1 VSRRDAGRDR
11 KAPERAGG
19 RRGRALAGDGGLPK
33 YEPNIAL
40 RSIEGHLTRT
50 GTQVMAWYRLAA
62 QAWSFRSDSQR
73 EVLIRQIAAQ
83 LGELQGRWLH
93 LRVTTR
99 PYPVHMWAES
109 FDHNALGR
117 MPDVA
122 GALGWDGFLEG
133 EQRHLMGLSMSDK
146 EVFLGI
152 EVSGRRML
160 DRWVERAAPVLGK
173 VAPAAVRAEVA
184 ALSSEVGHLDS
195 LVAGSGLDAVPA
207 SSDDIAW
214 LMHRSCALGLPAPRT
229 LSVVPGGSHRWETE
243 DLAAFT
249 DGVEMHQEPYAPT
262 VRVVG
267 RLRAQTVSRN
277 VAVLSVGLME
287 GLRIPE
293 VDDPWMQHSDRL
305 PFPVEWSARMYI
317 RRPEDVAGEL
327 QRQMGKVRSQI
338 RHYTHDHDLDPP
350 MSLARQAD
358 RVLEVEDELT
368 SGLTQLNTRLYG
380 WWRIAVSGKDEA
392 EAIGRAQQVLDVYRP
407 KVQVEHPEAQYRYA
421 REFIP
426 GEPLASTA
434 YRRRG
439 SVTWAA
445 SAVPAAT
452 ASVGDRRGI
461 MIGETCTATR
471 RPVAWDPWLAQE
483 VRRASGL
490 TAVVGGLGS
499 GKALAL
505 ETPLPTPTGW
515 TTMGEVAVGDE
526 LLGRD
531 GRPTRVVAATEV
543 MHDRPCYDVIFSDGS
558 VIRADAQHEWLT
570 RTREDWKATD
580 RLSKRLARADRAP
593 ALSGPAPRGTCACGC
608 GTPTAQ
614 TQYARAA
621 LGMSAGEH
629 FRFAHGH
636 HRRGEVCRT
645 PSRVPS
651 VHTTEEIATSLTW
664 GPNGQRNHA
673 VPVAAPFALPEADL
687 LVDPYVLGAWL
698 GDGTSIRAE
707 ITAYDPEIIESI
719 EATGQECRR
728 RLTPNI
734 YGLIGGLQQRLRA
747 LGVLGDKHIP
757 AQYLRASERQRRALL
772 TGLLDT
778 DGYCTPSGTIEF
790 SVTNERLARGARDLA
805 LSLGYQPR
813 LRTKRVTGRH
823 EHTSVAYTV
832 TFTTSDPVFRV
843 ARKLARLNPRP
854 RSTNDYRYIVD
865 VVPVPSVPV
874 RCVQVDND
882 DHLYLAGEACIPTH
896 NSFLTGLIVYKTL
909 RSGSQWTVLDPSG
922 PLAQLTRLP
931 ELAPFARH
939 INLLRADPGILN
951 PYRVVAEPRPD
962 HFADEEDPERAW
974 RRERSLAAATRRRLV
989 LDVLTGL
996 LPYDVSRIPHT
1007 RIVLLRAVREV
1018 GGAPDRHPGQ
1028 VIDVLRRHARD
1039 GEEHAGVVAD
1049 FLEERRELPQAAL
1062 LFPDT
1067 SRHDPWQA
1075 DRDYRLTVLTMQGM
1089 TLPRP
1094 GSPREEWTDSESLAV
1109 ELLNLASWLTQ
1120 RTIYDADR
1128 NLRKGV
1134 ALDET
1139 HFLSQVPT
1147 GKVLID
1153 RLARDSR
1160 KFNVR
1165 ALFASQLAGDLL
1177 RVSGFASLV
1186 NAVFVGRTD
1195 DEEAQAEALRLLK
1208 VPTGVGYEQ
1217 MLGTLSPRPRHD
1229 DRPDDTPRQFIFADG
1244 HGGVEKIRIDL
1255 EAPHLEHVR
1264 EALDTNPDASR
1275 VSVSGVPAAT
1285 APAAVRAPD
1294 EPAPPRPIVF
1304 GRPVGRVV
1312 DLGSDLGDDLPAP
1325 VTAPIEG
1332 DLDGDEDFHDLDDPD
1347 GLLGSGPAVPAGSP
1361 ARPGPRLR
1369 GDEHLDLLGDDD
1381 LGMDLDE
1388 DPVPGGNGNGKH
1400 PAADSDQGRL
1410 PAAGEAVR

>member
-1 VSRRDAGRDR
+1 MPRREKRPAKGRDPRRDPRRNARR
-11 KAPERAGG
+11 EVPAEEPRR
-19 RRGRALAGDGGLPK
+19 RRGRYLAGETNLPK
-33 YEPNIAL
+33 YTPDIAL
-40 RSIEGHLTRT
+40 RSIDGHLTRT

-93 LRVTTR
+93 IRVTTR

-109 FDHNALGR
+109 FDNNALGR
-117 MPDVA
+117 LPDVP

-152 EVSGRRML
+152 EVSGRSML
-160 DRWVERAAPVLGK
+160 DRWVEKAAPVLGK
-173 VAPAAVRAEVA
+173 VAPAAVQAELS
-184 ALSSEVGHLDS
+184 ALSSEVGHLDD

-207 SSDDIAW
+207 TGDDVAW
-214 LMHRSCALGLPAPRT
+214 LMHRSCSLGLPAPRT
-229 LSVVPGGSHRWETE
+229 IAPTNSSRWEAE
-243 DLAAFT
+243 DLATFT
-249 DGVEMHQEPYAPT
+249 DGVDMFQEPYAPT

-267 RLRAQTVSRN
+267 RLRSATVQRN
-277 VAVLSVGLME
+277 VAVLTVGLMDS
-287 GLRIPE
+287 LRIPE

-305 PFPVEWSARMYI
+305 PFPVEWSARVYV
-317 RRPEDVAGEL
+317 RRPEEVTGEL

-380 WWRIAVSGKDEA
+380 WWRVAVSGRDEA
-392 EAIGRAQQVLDVYRP
+392 EAVSRAQQVLEIYRP

-439 SVTWAA
+439 SVMWAA
-445 SAVPAAT
+445 AAVPAAT

-461 MIGETCTATR
+461 MLGETCTATR

-499 GKALAL
+499 GK
-505 ETPLPTPTGW
+505 
-515 TTMGEVAVGDE
+515 
-526 LLGRD
+526 
-531 GRPTRVVAATEV
+531 
-543 MHDRPCYDVIFSDGS
+543 
-558 VIRADAQHEWLT
+558 
-570 RTREDWKATD
+570 
-580 RLSKRLARADRAP
+580 
-593 ALSGPAPRGTCACGC
+593 
-608 GTPTAQ
+608 
-614 TQYARAA
+614 
-621 LGMSAGEH
+621 
-629 FRFAHGH
+629 
-636 HRRGEVCRT
+636 
-645 PSRVPS
+645 
-651 VHTTEEIATSLTW
+651 
-664 GPNGQRNHA
+664 
-673 VPVAAPFALPEADL
+673 
-687 LVDPYVLGAWL
+687 
-698 GDGTSIRAE
+698 
-707 ITAYDPEIIESI
+707 
-719 EATGQECRR
+719 
-728 RLTPNI
+728 
-734 YGLIGGLQQRLRA
+734 
-747 LGVLGDKHIP
+747 
-757 AQYLRASERQRRALL
+757 
-772 TGLLDT
+772 
-778 DGYCTPSGTIEF
+778 
-790 SVTNERLARGARDLA
+790 
-805 LSLGYQPR
+805 
-813 LRTKRVTGRH
+813 
-823 EHTSVAYTV
+823 
-832 TFTTSDPVFRV
+832 
-843 ARKLARLNPRP
+843 
-854 RSTNDYRYIVD
+854 
-865 VVPVPSVPV
+865 
-874 RCVQVDND
+874 
-882 DHLYLAGEACIPTH
+882 
-896 NSFLTGLIVYKTL
+896 SFLTGLIVYKTL
-909 RSGSQWTVLDPSG
+909 RAGARWTVLDPSG
-922 PLAQLTRLP
+922 PLADLTRLP
-931 ELAPFARH
+931 ELAPFSRH
-939 INLLRADPGILN
+939 INLLRAEPGILN
-951 PYRVVAEPRPD
+951 PYRVVAEPRAD
-962 HFADEEDPERAW
+962 HFADEDEPDRAW

-996 LPYDVSRIPHT
+996 LPFDVARMPHT

-1028 VIDVLRRHARD
+1028 VIDTLRRHARD

-1067 SRHDPWQA
+1067 SRDDPWQA

-1094 GSPREEWTDSESLAV
+1094 GSPREEWTDAESLAV

-1195 DEEAQAEALRLLK
+1195 DEQAQSEALRLLR

-1229 DRPDDTPRQFIFADG
+1229 DRPDDTPRQFVFADG

-1275 VSVSGVPAAT
+1275 IAVSGIPGAA
-1285 APAAVRAPD
+1285 ALRAPD
-1294 EPAPPRPIVF
+1294 EPAPLGAVADQRTEAARRAVRARNGAGYVAPLPA
-1304 GRPVGRVV
+1304 V
-1312 DLGSDLGDDLPAP
+1312 DAELLDDEDLDLFDDLDDLP
-1325 VTAPIEG
+1325 VEG
-1332 DLDGDEDFHDLDDPD
+1332 
-1347 GLLGSGPAVPAGSP
+1347 GPSA
-1361 ARPGPRLR
+1361 
-1369 GDEHLDLLGDDD
+1369 
-1381 LGMDLDE
+1381 
-1388 DPVPGGNGNGKH
+1388 GNGNGNGNGSAGAR
-1400 PAADSDQGRL
+1400 PPGADRVPRG
-1410 PAAGEAVR
+1410 AVR

>member
-1 VSRRDAGRDR
+1 MARRKRADDARDR
-11 KAPERAGG
+11 DSRATSSPKR
-19 RRGRALAGDGGLPK
+19 RRGRSLAGELKSDGFTPD
-33 YEPNIAL
+33 IAL
-40 RSIEGHLTRT
+40 RSIDGHLTRT

-62 QAWSFRSDSQR
+62 QAWSFRSDVQR
-73 EVLIRQIAAQ
+73 EILIRQIAAQ

-152 EVSGRRML
+152 EVSGRGML
-160 DRWVERAAPVLGK
+160 DRWADIAAPVLDRFL
-173 VAPAAVRAEVA
+173 PAAARAELA
-184 ALSSEVGHLDS
+184 ALESEVNHLDV
-195 LVAGSGLDAVPA
+195 LVSGAGLDAVPA
-207 SSDDIAW
+207 TAEDIAW
-214 LMHRSCALGLPAPRT
+214 LMHRSVALGLPAPRT
-229 LSVVPGGSHRWETE
+229 LAAVPEGTGRWETE

-249 DGVEMHQEPYAPT
+249 DGVSILQEPYAPT
-262 VRVVG
+262 VQVIG
-267 RLRAQTVSRN
+267 RLRSQTVQRN
-277 VAVLSVGLME
+277 VAVLSLGLME

-317 RRPEDVAGEL
+317 RRPEDVTGEL

-338 RHYTHDHDLDPP
+338 RHYTHDHDLEPP

-358 RVLEVEDELT
+358 RVLEVEDEVT

-380 WWRIAVSGKDEA
+380 WWRVAVAGRDEA
-392 EAIGRAQQVLDVYRP
+392 EAVQRAQQVLEIYRP
-407 KVQVEHPEAQYRYA
+407 KVQIEHPEAQYRYA
-421 REFIP
+421 REFVP

-445 SAVPAAT
+445 AAVPAAT

-490 TAVVGGLGS
+490 TAIVGGLGS
-499 GKALAL
+499 GK
-505 ETPLPTPTGW
+505 
-515 TTMGEVAVGDE
+515 
-526 LLGRD
+526 
-531 GRPTRVVAATEV
+531 
-543 MHDRPCYDVIFSDGS
+543 
-558 VIRADAQHEWLT
+558 
-570 RTREDWKATD
+570 
-580 RLSKRLARADRAP
+580 
-593 ALSGPAPRGTCACGC
+593 
-608 GTPTAQ
+608 
-614 TQYARAA
+614 
-621 LGMSAGEH
+621 
-629 FRFAHGH
+629 
-636 HRRGEVCRT
+636 
-645 PSRVPS
+645 
-651 VHTTEEIATSLTW
+651 
-664 GPNGQRNHA
+664 
-673 VPVAAPFALPEADL
+673 
-687 LVDPYVLGAWL
+687 
-698 GDGTSIRAE
+698 
-707 ITAYDPEIIESI
+707 
-719 EATGQECRR
+719 
-728 RLTPNI
+728 
-734 YGLIGGLQQRLRA
+734 
-747 LGVLGDKHIP
+747 
-757 AQYLRASERQRRALL
+757 
-772 TGLLDT
+772 
-778 DGYCTPSGTIEF
+778 
-790 SVTNERLARGARDLA
+790 
-805 LSLGYQPR
+805 
-813 LRTKRVTGRH
+813 
-823 EHTSVAYTV
+823 
-832 TFTTSDPVFRV
+832 
-843 ARKLARLNPRP
+843 
-854 RSTNDYRYIVD
+854 
-865 VVPVPSVPV
+865 
-874 RCVQVDND
+874 
-882 DHLYLAGEACIPTH
+882 
-896 NSFLTGLIVYKTL
+896 SFLTGLVVYKTL
-909 RSGSQWTVLDPSG
+909 RAGARWTVLDPSG
-922 PLAQLTRLP
+922 PLAELTRLP
-931 ELAPFARH
+931 ELAPFSRH

-951 PYRVVAEPRPD
+951 PYRVVAEPRFE
-962 HFADEEDPERAW
+962 HFADDEDPERAW
-974 RRERSLAAATRRRLV
+974 RREKSLAAATRRRLV

-996 LPYDVSRIPHT
+996 LPFDVARMPHT

-1018 GGAPDRHPGQ
+1018 GGAPDRHPGL
-1028 VIDVLRRHARD
+1028 VIDALRRHARE
-1039 GEEHAGVVAD
+1039 GEDHAGVVAD

-1067 SRHDPWQA
+1067 SREDPWAVDQ
-1075 DRDYRLTVLTMQGM
+1075 DFRLTVLTMQGM

-1128 NLRKGV
+1128 NMRKGV

-1195 DEEAQAEALRLLK
+1195 DEEAQTDALRLLR
-1208 VPTGVGYEQ
+1208 VPTGVGYEE

-1229 DRPDDTPRQFIFADG
+1229 DRPDDTPRQFVFADG

-1275 VSVSGVPAAT
+1275 IAVSG
-1285 APAAVRAPD
+1285 APVEVRPLEVRAPD
-1294 EPAPPRPIVF
+1294 EPADRRPPQRLPP
-1304 GRPVGRVV
+1304 GR
-1312 DLGSDLGDDLPAP
+1312 L
-1325 VTAPIEG
+1325 
-1332 DLDGDEDFHDLDDPD
+1332 DLDGDDIDPEELGALRNGQRVVLGPVGTDDVVTERGMIVSEDTDLLADEDLDLLDDLDLDDGYVPEEPVH
-1347 GLLGSGPAVPAGSP
+1347 GGGSGVGASREAG
-1361 ARPGPRLR
+1361 R
-1369 GDEHLDLLGDDD
+1369 
-1381 LGMDLDE
+1381 
-1388 DPVPGGNGNGKH
+1388 
-1400 PAADSDQGRL
+1400 
-1410 PAAGEAVR
+1410 

>member
-1 VSRRDAGRDR
+1 MARRDPGRAARKDSARKEKAQRSRRVVAREAAAAKEPKR
-11 KAPERAGG
+11 
-19 RRGRALAGDGGLPK
+19 RRGRYLAGEENLPK
-33 YEPNIAL
+33 YTPDIAL
-40 RSIEGHLTRT
+40 RSIDGHLTRT

-93 LRVTTR
+93 VRVTTR

-109 FDHNALGR
+109 FDNNALGR
-117 MPDVA
+117 LPDVP

-152 EVSGRRML
+152 EVSGRSML
-160 DRWVERAAPVLGK
+160 DRWVEKAAPVLGR
-173 VAPAAVRAEVA
+173 VAPAAVRAELS
-184 ALSSEVGHLDS
+184 ALASEVGHLDE

-207 SSDDIAW
+207 SADDVAW

-229 LSVVPGGSHRWETE
+229 LAAATASRWDTE

-249 DGVEMHQEPYAPT
+249 DGVDMHQEPYAST
-262 VRVVG
+262 VNVVG
-267 RLRAQTVSRN
+267 RLRSATVQRN
-277 VAVLSVGLME
+277 VAVLTVGLMD

-305 PFPVEWSARMYI
+305 PFPVEWSARIYV
-317 RRPEDVAGEL
+317 RRPEEVTGEL

-380 WWRIAVSGKDEA
+380 WWRIAVSGKDEP
-392 EAIGRAQQVLDVYRP
+392 EAVSRAQQVLEIYRP
-407 KVQVEHPEAQYRYA
+407 KVQIEHPEAQYRYA

-439 SVTWAA
+439 SVMWAA
-445 SAVPAAT
+445 AGVPAAT

-461 MIGETCTATR
+461 MLGETCTATR

-499 GKALAL
+499 GK
-505 ETPLPTPTGW
+505 
-515 TTMGEVAVGDE
+515 
-526 LLGRD
+526 
-531 GRPTRVVAATEV
+531 
-543 MHDRPCYDVIFSDGS
+543 
-558 VIRADAQHEWLT
+558 
-570 RTREDWKATD
+570 
-580 RLSKRLARADRAP
+580 
-593 ALSGPAPRGTCACGC
+593 
-608 GTPTAQ
+608 
-614 TQYARAA
+614 
-621 LGMSAGEH
+621 
-629 FRFAHGH
+629 
-636 HRRGEVCRT
+636 
-645 PSRVPS
+645 
-651 VHTTEEIATSLTW
+651 
-664 GPNGQRNHA
+664 
-673 VPVAAPFALPEADL
+673 
-687 LVDPYVLGAWL
+687 
-698 GDGTSIRAE
+698 
-707 ITAYDPEIIESI
+707 
-719 EATGQECRR
+719 
-728 RLTPNI
+728 
-734 YGLIGGLQQRLRA
+734 
-747 LGVLGDKHIP
+747 
-757 AQYLRASERQRRALL
+757 
-772 TGLLDT
+772 
-778 DGYCTPSGTIEF
+778 
-790 SVTNERLARGARDLA
+790 
-805 LSLGYQPR
+805 
-813 LRTKRVTGRH
+813 
-823 EHTSVAYTV
+823 
-832 TFTTSDPVFRV
+832 
-843 ARKLARLNPRP
+843 
-854 RSTNDYRYIVD
+854 
-865 VVPVPSVPV
+865 
-874 RCVQVDND
+874 
-882 DHLYLAGEACIPTH
+882 
-896 NSFLTGLIVYKTL
+896 SFLTGLIVYKTL
-909 RSGSQWTVLDPSG
+909 RAGARWTVLDPSG
-922 PLAQLTRLP
+922 PLAELTRLP
-931 ELAPFARH
+931 ELAPFSRH

-951 PYRVVAEPRPD
+951 PYRVVAEPRLD
-962 HFADEEDPERAW
+962 HFADEDEPERAW

-996 LPYDVSRIPHT
+996 LPYDVARLPHT

-1018 GGAPDRHPGQ
+1018 GGAPDRHPGL
-1028 VIDVLRRHARD
+1028 VIDTLRRHARD
-1039 GEEHAGVVAD
+1039 GEDHAGVVAD

-1067 SRHDPWQA
+1067 TRHDPWHA

-1094 GSPREEWTDSESLAV
+1094 GSPREEWTDAESLAV

-1120 RTIYDADR
+1120 RTIYDANR

-1195 DEEAQAEALRLLK
+1195 DEEAQSEALRLLR
-1208 VPTGVGYEQ
+1208 VPTGVGYEE

-1229 DRPDDTPRQFIFADG
+1229 DRPDDTPRQFVFADG

-1255 EAPHLEHVR
+1255 EAPHLDHVR

-1275 VSVSGVPAAT
+1275 VAVRGIPGGGPAA
-1285 APAAVRAPD
+1285 ALRAPD
-1294 EPAPPRPIVF
+1294 EPEPPR
-1304 GRPVGRVV
+1304 RPDPDRRAVPAANGATS
-1312 DLGSDLGDDLPAP
+1312 GYAAGALPAGDG
-1325 VTAPIEG
+1325 TELLDDEDLDLFD
-1332 DLDGDEDFHDLDDPD
+1332 DLDGAHGLDGAHDVDGTYESGDAGTNGARPD
-1347 GLLGSGPAVPAGSP
+1347 G
-1361 ARPGPRLR
+1361 RR
-1369 GDEHLDLLGDDD
+1369 
-1381 LGMDLDE
+1381 
-1388 DPVPGGNGNGKH
+1388 VPGG
-1400 PAADSDQGRL
+1400 
-1410 PAAGEAVR
+1410 AVR

>member
-1 VSRRDAGRDR
+1 MPRREKRPAKGRDARR
-11 KAPERAGG
+11 NARREMPAEEPRR
-19 RRGRALAGDGGLPK
+19 RRGRYLAGETNLPK
-33 YEPNIAL
+33 YTPDIAL
-40 RSIEGHLTRT
+40 RSIDGHLTRT

-62 QAWSFRSDSQR
+62 QAWSFRSDAQR

-93 LRVTTR
+93 IRVTTR

-109 FDHNALGR
+109 FDNNALGR
-117 MPDVA
+117 LPDVP

-152 EVSGRRML
+152 EVSGRSML
-160 DRWVERAAPVLGK
+160 DRWVEKAAPVLGK
-173 VAPAAVRAEVA
+173 VAPAAVQAELA
-184 ALSSEVGHLDS
+184 ALASEVGHLDE

-207 SSDDIAW
+207 TGDDVAW
-214 LMHRSCALGLPAPRT
+214 LMHRSCSLGLPAPRT
-229 LSVVPGGSHRWETE
+229 IVPTNSSRWEAE

-249 DGVEMHQEPYAPT
+249 DGVDMFQEPYAPT

-267 RLRAQTVSRN
+267 RLRSATVQRN
-277 VAVLSVGLME
+277 VAVLTVGLMDS
-287 GLRIPE
+287 LRIPE

-305 PFPVEWSARMYI
+305 PFPVEWSARVYV
-317 RRPEDVAGEL
+317 RRPEEITGEL

-368 SGLTQLNTRLYG
+368 TGLTQLNTRLYG
-380 WWRIAVSGKDEA
+380 WWRVAVAGRDEA
-392 EAIGRAQQVLDVYRP
+392 EAVSRAQQVLEIYRP

-439 SVTWAA
+439 SVLWAA
-445 SAVPAAT
+445 AAVPAAT

-461 MIGETCTATR
+461 MLGETCTATR

-499 GKALAL
+499 GK
-505 ETPLPTPTGW
+505 
-515 TTMGEVAVGDE
+515 
-526 LLGRD
+526 
-531 GRPTRVVAATEV
+531 
-543 MHDRPCYDVIFSDGS
+543 
-558 VIRADAQHEWLT
+558 
-570 RTREDWKATD
+570 
-580 RLSKRLARADRAP
+580 
-593 ALSGPAPRGTCACGC
+593 
-608 GTPTAQ
+608 
-614 TQYARAA
+614 
-621 LGMSAGEH
+621 
-629 FRFAHGH
+629 
-636 HRRGEVCRT
+636 
-645 PSRVPS
+645 
-651 VHTTEEIATSLTW
+651 
-664 GPNGQRNHA
+664 
-673 VPVAAPFALPEADL
+673 
-687 LVDPYVLGAWL
+687 
-698 GDGTSIRAE
+698 
-707 ITAYDPEIIESI
+707 
-719 EATGQECRR
+719 
-728 RLTPNI
+728 
-734 YGLIGGLQQRLRA
+734 
-747 LGVLGDKHIP
+747 
-757 AQYLRASERQRRALL
+757 
-772 TGLLDT
+772 
-778 DGYCTPSGTIEF
+778 
-790 SVTNERLARGARDLA
+790 
-805 LSLGYQPR
+805 
-813 LRTKRVTGRH
+813 
-823 EHTSVAYTV
+823 
-832 TFTTSDPVFRV
+832 
-843 ARKLARLNPRP
+843 
-854 RSTNDYRYIVD
+854 
-865 VVPVPSVPV
+865 
-874 RCVQVDND
+874 
-882 DHLYLAGEACIPTH
+882 
-896 NSFLTGLIVYKTL
+896 SFLTGLVVYKTL
-909 RSGSQWTVLDPSG
+909 RAGARWTVLDPSG
-922 PLAQLTRLP
+922 PLADLTRLP

-939 INLLRADPGILN
+939 INLLRAEPGILN
-951 PYRVVAEPRPD
+951 PYRVVAEPRAD
-962 HFADEEDPERAW
+962 HFADEDEPDRAW

-996 LPYDVSRIPHT
+996 LPFDVARMPHT

-1028 VIDVLRRHARD
+1028 VIDTLRRHARD

-1067 SRHDPWQA
+1067 SRDDPWQA

-1094 GSPREEWTDSESLAV
+1094 GSPREEWTDGEALAV

-1195 DEEAQAEALRLLK
+1195 DEQAQSEALRLLR

-1229 DRPDDTPRQFIFADG
+1229 DRPDDTPRQFVFADG

-1264 EALDTNPDASR
+1264 EVLDTNPDASR
-1275 VSVSGVPAAT
+1275 VAVGGIPGG
-1285 APAAVRAPD
+1285 APLRAPD
-1294 EPAPPRPIVF
+1294 EPAPLGAVADERTEAARRAVRARTGAGYVAPLPA
-1304 GRPVGRVV
+1304 V
-1312 DLGSDLGDDLPAP
+1312 DAELLDDEDLDLFDDLDDLPVEAGP
-1325 VTAPIEG
+1325 A
-1332 DLDGDEDFHDLDDPD
+1332 DGD
-1347 GLLGSGPAVPAGSP
+1347 S
-1361 ARPGPRLR
+1361 
-1369 GDEHLDLLGDDD
+1369 
-1381 LGMDLDE
+1381 
-1388 DPVPGGNGNGKH
+1388 NGNG
-1400 PAADSDQGRL
+1400 S
-1410 PAAGEAVR
+1410 AGARPPGGDRVPRGAVR

>member
-1 VSRRDAGRDR
+1 MARRDPGRAARKDSARKEKAQRSRRVVAREAAAAKEPKR
-11 KAPERAGG
+11 
-19 RRGRALAGDGGLPK
+19 RRGRYLAGEENLPK
-33 YEPNIAL
+33 YTPDIAL
-40 RSIEGHLTRT
+40 RSIDGHLTRT

-93 LRVTTR
+93 VRVTTR

-109 FDHNALGR
+109 FDNNALGR
-117 MPDVA
+117 LPDVP

-152 EVSGRRML
+152 EVSGRSML
-160 DRWVERAAPVLGK
+160 DRWVEKAAPVLGK
-173 VAPAAVRAEVA
+173 VAPAAVRAELS
-184 ALSSEVGHLDS
+184 ALASEVAHLDE

-207 SSDDIAW
+207 TGDDVAW
-214 LMHRSCALGLPAPRT
+214 LMHRSCSLGLPAPRT
-229 LSVVPGGSHRWETE
+229 IAATNGSRWETE

-249 DGVEMHQEPYAPT
+249 DGVDMFQEPYAPT

-267 RLRAQTVSRN
+267 RLRSSTVQRN
-277 VAVLSVGLME
+277 VAVLTVGLMD

-305 PFPVEWSARMYI
+305 PFPVEWSARVYV
-317 RRPEDVAGEL
+317 RRPEEVTGEL

-380 WWRIAVSGKDEA
+380 WWRIAVSGRDEA
-392 EAIGRAQQVLDVYRP
+392 EAVSRAQQVLEIYRP
-407 KVQVEHPEAQYRYA
+407 KVQIEHPEAQYRYA

-439 SVTWAA
+439 SVMWAA
-445 SAVPAAT
+445 AAVPAAT

-461 MIGETCTATR
+461 MLGETCTATR

-483 VRRASGL
+483 IRRASGL

-499 GKALAL
+499 GK
-505 ETPLPTPTGW
+505 
-515 TTMGEVAVGDE
+515 
-526 LLGRD
+526 
-531 GRPTRVVAATEV
+531 
-543 MHDRPCYDVIFSDGS
+543 
-558 VIRADAQHEWLT
+558 
-570 RTREDWKATD
+570 
-580 RLSKRLARADRAP
+580 
-593 ALSGPAPRGTCACGC
+593 
-608 GTPTAQ
+608 
-614 TQYARAA
+614 
-621 LGMSAGEH
+621 
-629 FRFAHGH
+629 
-636 HRRGEVCRT
+636 
-645 PSRVPS
+645 
-651 VHTTEEIATSLTW
+651 
-664 GPNGQRNHA
+664 
-673 VPVAAPFALPEADL
+673 
-687 LVDPYVLGAWL
+687 
-698 GDGTSIRAE
+698 
-707 ITAYDPEIIESI
+707 
-719 EATGQECRR
+719 
-728 RLTPNI
+728 
-734 YGLIGGLQQRLRA
+734 
-747 LGVLGDKHIP
+747 
-757 AQYLRASERQRRALL
+757 
-772 TGLLDT
+772 
-778 DGYCTPSGTIEF
+778 
-790 SVTNERLARGARDLA
+790 
-805 LSLGYQPR
+805 
-813 LRTKRVTGRH
+813 
-823 EHTSVAYTV
+823 
-832 TFTTSDPVFRV
+832 
-843 ARKLARLNPRP
+843 
-854 RSTNDYRYIVD
+854 
-865 VVPVPSVPV
+865 
-874 RCVQVDND
+874 
-882 DHLYLAGEACIPTH
+882 
-896 NSFLTGLIVYKTL
+896 SFLTGLIVYKTL
-909 RSGSQWTVLDPSG
+909 RAGARWTVLDPSG
-922 PLAQLTRLP
+922 PLADLTRLP
-931 ELAPFARH
+931 ELAPFSRH
-939 INLLRADPGILN
+939 INLLRAEPGILN
-951 PYRVVAEPRPD
+951 PYRVVAEPRAE
-962 HFADEEDPERAW
+962 HFADEDEPERAW

-996 LPYDVSRIPHT
+996 LPYDVARLPHT

-1018 GGAPDRHPGQ
+1018 GGAADRHPGQ
-1028 VIDVLRRHARD
+1028 VIDTLRRHARD

-1067 SRHDPWQA
+1067 SRHDPWEA
-1075 DRDYRLTVLTMQGM
+1075 DREYRLTVLTMQGM

-1094 GSPREEWTDSESLAV
+1094 GSPREEWTDGESLAV

-1195 DEEAQAEALRLLK
+1195 DEEAQSEALRLLR
-1208 VPTGVGYEQ
+1208 VPTGVGYEE

-1229 DRPDDTPRQFIFADG
+1229 DRPDDTPRQFVFADG

-1255 EAPHLEHVR
+1255 EAPHLDHVR

-1275 VSVSGVPAAT
+1275 VAVRGIPGGGPAA
-1285 APAAVRAPD
+1285 ALRAPD
-1294 EPAPPRPIVF
+1294 EPEPPR
-1304 GRPVGRVV
+1304 RPDPDRRAVPAANGATS
-1312 DLGSDLGDDLPAP
+1312 GYAAGALPAGDG
-1325 VTAPIEG
+1325 TELLDDEDLDLFD
-1332 DLDGDEDFHDLDDPD
+1332 DLDGAHGLDGAHDVDGTYESGDAGTNGARPD
-1347 GLLGSGPAVPAGSP
+1347 G
-1361 ARPGPRLR
+1361 RR
-1369 GDEHLDLLGDDD
+1369 
-1381 LGMDLDE
+1381 
-1388 DPVPGGNGNGKH
+1388 VPGG
-1400 PAADSDQGRL
+1400 
-1410 PAAGEAVR
+1410 AVR

>member
-1 VSRRDAGRDR
+1 MPRRDRVRDEERDAGRR
-11 KAPERAGG
+11 GG
-19 RRGRALAGDGGLPK
+19 ATRRGGSEPAAAKEPRRRRGRYLAGEDGLPT
-33 YEPNIAL
+33 YSPNIAL
-40 RSIEGHLTRT
+40 RSIDGHLTRT

-93 LRVTTR
+93 VRVTTR

-109 FDHNALGR
+109 FDNNALGR
-117 MPDVA
+117 LPDVP
-122 GALGWDGFLEG
+122 GALAWDGFLEG

-152 EVSGRRML
+152 EVSGRSML
-160 DRWVERAAPVLGK
+160 DRWVEKAAPVLGK
-173 VAPAAVRAEVA
+173 VAPAAVRAELAAVA
-184 ALSSEVGHLDS
+184 SEVGHLDD

-207 SSDDIAW
+207 TADDIAW

-229 LSVVPGGSHRWETE
+229 LAAAGVNRWETE

-249 DGVEMHQEPYAPT
+249 DGVDVHQEPYAPT
-262 VRVVG
+262 VTVVG
-267 RLRAQTVSRN
+267 RLRSATVQRN
-277 VAVLSVGLME
+277 VAVLTVGLMDSM
-287 GLRIPE
+287 RIPE

-305 PFPVEWSARMYI
+305 PFPVEWSARIYV
-317 RRPEDVAGEL
+317 RRPEDVTGEL

-392 EAIGRAQQVLDVYRP
+392 EAVSRAQQVLEVYRP
-407 KVQVEHPEAQYRYA
+407 KVQIEHPEAQYRYA

-439 SVTWAA
+439 SVMWAA
-445 SAVPAAT
+445 AAVPAAT

-461 MIGETCTATR
+461 MLGETCTATR

-505 ETPLPTPTGW
+505 DTPLPTPTGW
-515 TTMGEVAVGDE
+515 TTMGEVEVGDE

-531 GRPTRVVAATEV
+531 GRPTRIVAATEV
-543 MHDRPCYDVIFSDGS
+543 MVGRPCYDVVFSDGT
-558 VIRADAQHEWLT
+558 VIRADARHEWLT
-570 RTREDWKATD
+570 RTRDDWKATD
-580 RLSKRLARADRAP
+580 RLARRLARAEAEPPVP
-593 ALSGPAPRGTCACGC
+593 AGVASGACACGC
-608 GTPTAQ
+608 GTPT
-614 TQYARAA
+614 TRTTYARRAA
-621 LGMSAGEH
+621 GLQAGDH
-629 FRFAHGH
+629 FRYARGH
-636 HRRGEVCRT
+636 HRRGQVCHL
-645 PSRVPS
+645 PSRVPT
-651 VHTTEEIATSLTW
+651 VHTTEEIARSLTC

-673 VPVAAPFALPEADL
+673 VPVARAFELPEADL
-687 LVDPYVLGAWL
+687 PVDPYVLGAWL

-707 ITAYDPEIIESI
+707 IVAYDPEVIAEI
-719 EATGQECRR
+719 EATGQECRPHR
-728 RLTPNI
+728 AAHHFGMP
-734 YGLIGGLQQRLRA
+734 GGLQVRLREI
-747 LGVLGDKHIP
+747 GVLGEKHIP
-757 AQYLRASERQRRALL
+757 GSYLRASEAQRRALL
-772 TGLLDT
+772 AGLLDT
-778 DGYCTPSGTIEF
+778 DGYCTRSGSVEF
-790 SVTNERLARGARDLA
+790 GVTNERLARDVRELVV
-805 LSLGYQPR
+805 SLGHHAR
-813 LRTKRVTGRH
+813 LRTKAVKGRH
-823 EHTSVAYTV
+823 PHSSTAFTVA
-832 TFTTSDPVFRV
+832 FTPAEPVFRLP
-843 ARKLARLNPRP
+843 RKLARQRP
-854 RSTNDYRYIVD
+854 EVRTTNGYRYIVD

-882 DHLYLAGEACIPTH
+882 DHLYLAGETCVPTH
-896 NSFLTGLIVYKTL
+896 NSFLTGLVVYKSLRAGARWTL
-909 RSGSQWTVLDPSG
+909 LDPSG
-922 PLAQLTRLP
+922 PLAELTRLP
-931 ELAPFARH
+931 ELAPFSRH
-939 INLLRADPGILN
+939 INLLRAEPGILN
-951 PYRVVAEPRPD
+951 PYRVVAEPRLE
-962 HFADEEDPERAW
+962 HFVDEDEPERAW

-996 LPYDVSRIPHT
+996 LPYDVARLPHT

-1018 GGAPDRHPGQ
+1018 GGAADRHPGQ
-1028 VIDVLRRHARD
+1028 VIDTLRRHARD
-1039 GEEHAGVVAD
+1039 GEDHAGVVAD
-1049 FLEERRELPQAAL
+1049 FLDERRELPQAAL

-1067 SRHDPWQA
+1067 SRDDPWHA
-1075 DRDYRLTVLTMQGM
+1075 DREYRLTVLTMQGM

-1094 GSPREEWTDSESLAV
+1094 GSPREEWTDGESLAV

-1120 RTIYDADR
+1120 RTIYDANR

-1195 DEEAQAEALRLLK
+1195 DEEAQSEALRLLR

-1229 DRPDDTPRQFIFADG
+1229 DRPDDTPRQFVFADG

-1264 EALDTNPDASR
+1264 EALDTNPDANR
-1275 VSVSGVPAAT
+1275 VAVRGIPGGGPAA
-1285 APAAVRAPD
+1285 ALRAPD
-1294 EPAPPRPIVF
+1294 EPEPPRRADPARAAVR
-1304 GRPVGRVV
+1304 GRDGVAGEPA
-1312 DLGSDLGDDLPAP
+1312 LPA
-1325 VTAPIEG
+1325 AEAAELFDDE
-1332 DLDGDEDFHDLDDPD
+1332 DLDLFE
-1347 GLLGSGPAVPAGSP
+1347 
-1361 ARPGPRLR
+1361 
-1369 GDEHLDLLGDDD
+1369 
-1381 LGMDLDE
+1381 DLDE
-1388 DPVPGGNGNGKH
+1388 PAGGAGDGRVAASGHVGANGSTRVVTGPGGDRVPGG
-1400 PAADSDQGRL
+1400 AAR
-1410 PAAGEAVR
+1410 

>member
-1 VSRRDAGRDR
+1 VSRGDAGRDR
-11 KAPERAGG
+11 RPKERAPRK
-19 RRGRALAGDGGLPK
+19 RRGRALAGDGGLPT

-99 PYPVHMWAES
+99 PYPVHLWAES

-152 EVSGRRML
+152 EVSGRSTL

-173 VAPAAVRAEVA
+173 VAPAAVRAEIA
-184 ALSSEVGHLDS
+184 ALSSEVAHLDA
-195 LVAGSGLDAVPA
+195 LVAGTGLDAVPA

-229 LSVVPGGSHRWETE
+229 LNVVPGGSHRWETE

-267 RLRAQTVSRN
+267 RLRAQTVSRT
-277 VAVLSVGLME
+277 VAVLSLGLME
-287 GLRIPE
+287 ELRIPE

-305 PFPVEWSARMYI
+305 PFPVEWSARIYV
-317 RRPEDVAGEL
+317 RKPEEVAGEL

-380 WWRIAVSGKDEA
+380 WWRVAVSGKDEA
-392 EAIGRAQQVLDVYRP
+392 EAISRAQQVLDVYRP

-445 SAVPAAT
+445 AAGT

-499 GKALAL
+499 GK
-505 ETPLPTPTGW
+505 
-515 TTMGEVAVGDE
+515 
-526 LLGRD
+526 
-531 GRPTRVVAATEV
+531 
-543 MHDRPCYDVIFSDGS
+543 
-558 VIRADAQHEWLT
+558 
-570 RTREDWKATD
+570 
-580 RLSKRLARADRAP
+580 
-593 ALSGPAPRGTCACGC
+593 
-608 GTPTAQ
+608 
-614 TQYARAA
+614 
-621 LGMSAGEH
+621 
-629 FRFAHGH
+629 
-636 HRRGEVCRT
+636 
-645 PSRVPS
+645 
-651 VHTTEEIATSLTW
+651 
-664 GPNGQRNHA
+664 
-673 VPVAAPFALPEADL
+673 
-687 LVDPYVLGAWL
+687 
-698 GDGTSIRAE
+698 
-707 ITAYDPEIIESI
+707 
-719 EATGQECRR
+719 
-728 RLTPNI
+728 
-734 YGLIGGLQQRLRA
+734 
-747 LGVLGDKHIP
+747 
-757 AQYLRASERQRRALL
+757 
-772 TGLLDT
+772 
-778 DGYCTPSGTIEF
+778 
-790 SVTNERLARGARDLA
+790 
-805 LSLGYQPR
+805 
-813 LRTKRVTGRH
+813 
-823 EHTSVAYTV
+823 
-832 TFTTSDPVFRV
+832 
-843 ARKLARLNPRP
+843 
-854 RSTNDYRYIVD
+854 
-865 VVPVPSVPV
+865 
-874 RCVQVDND
+874 
-882 DHLYLAGEACIPTH
+882 
-896 NSFLTGLIVYKTL
+896 SFLTGLITYKTL
-909 RSGSQWTVLDPSG
+909 RAGARWTLLDPSG
-922 PLAQLTRLP
+922 PLAELTRLP
-931 ELAPFARH
+931 ELAPFSRH

-951 PYRVVAEPRPD
+951 PYRVVAEPRPE
-962 HFADEEDPERAW
+962 HYADEDDPERAW

-996 LPYDVSRIPHT
+996 LPFDVARIPHT

-1018 GGAPDRHPGQ
+1018 GGSPDRHPGQ

-1039 GEEHAGVVAD
+1039 GEDHAGVVAD
-1049 FLEERRELPQAAL
+1049 FLAERRELPQAAL

-1067 SRHDPWQA
+1067 SRDDPWQA

-1094 GSPREEWTDSESLAV
+1094 GSPREEWTDAEALAV

-1195 DEEAQAEALRLLK
+1195 DEEAQREALRLLK

-1217 MLGTLSPRPRHD
+1217 MLGTLSPRPRQD

-1255 EAPHLEHVR
+1255 EAPHLDHVR

-1275 VSVSGVPAAT
+1275 VSVRGVPGAT
-1285 APAAVRAPD
+1285 PPAVRAAD
-1294 EPAPPRPIVF
+1294 EPAPR
-1304 GRPVGRVV
+1304 RPVVLGRLVTPVV
-1312 DLGSDLGDDLPAP
+1312 DVGGDLGDELAPLPA
-1325 VTAPIEG
+1325 E
-1332 DLDGDEDFHDLDDPD
+1332 LDGDDDFHVLDDPD
-1347 GLLGSGPAVPAGSP
+1347 GLLAGGQGDGSVRTVAGNGTP
-1361 ARPGPRLR
+1361 HLR
-1369 GDEHLDLLGDDD
+1369 HDEDLDLLGDVDS
-1381 LGMDLDE
+1381 GMDLDDE
-1388 DPVPGGNGNGKH
+1388 
-1400 PAADSDQGRL
+1400 PARSGESTAEGRV
-1410 PAAGEAVR
+1410 PAAGEARR

>member
-1 VSRRDAGRDR
+1 MARRDARRDSS
-11 KAPERAGG
+11 PLERQRGG
-19 RRGRALAGDGGLPK
+19 RRGRALAGEAGLPK
-33 YEPNIAL
+33 YVPQIAL

-152 EVSGRRML
+152 EVSGRSVL
-160 DRWVERAAPVLGK
+160 DRWVERAAPVLGR
-173 VAPAAVRAEVA
+173 VAPAAVRAEIA
-184 ALSSEVGHLDS
+184 ALSTEVGHLDS

-207 SSDDIAW
+207 SADDISW

-229 LSVVPGGSHRWETE
+229 LSMVPGGVSRWETE

-249 DGVEMHQEPYAPT
+249 DGIDMHQEPYAPT

-267 RLRAQTVSRN
+267 RLRTQTVSRN
-277 VAVLSVGLME
+277 VAVLSVGLMD

-305 PFPVEWSARMYI
+305 PFPVEWSARIYV
-317 RRPEDVAGEL
+317 RRPEEVAGEL

-368 SGLTQLNTRLYG
+368 TGLTQLNTRLYG
-380 WWRIAVSGKDEA
+380 WWRVAVSGKDEA
-392 EAIGRAQQVLDVYRP
+392 EAVSRAQQVLDVYRP
-407 KVQVEHPEAQYRYA
+407 KVQIEHPEAQYRFA

-499 GKALAL
+499 GK
-505 ETPLPTPTGW
+505 
-515 TTMGEVAVGDE
+515 
-526 LLGRD
+526 
-531 GRPTRVVAATEV
+531 
-543 MHDRPCYDVIFSDGS
+543 
-558 VIRADAQHEWLT
+558 
-570 RTREDWKATD
+570 
-580 RLSKRLARADRAP
+580 
-593 ALSGPAPRGTCACGC
+593 
-608 GTPTAQ
+608 
-614 TQYARAA
+614 
-621 LGMSAGEH
+621 
-629 FRFAHGH
+629 
-636 HRRGEVCRT
+636 
-645 PSRVPS
+645 
-651 VHTTEEIATSLTW
+651 
-664 GPNGQRNHA
+664 
-673 VPVAAPFALPEADL
+673 
-687 LVDPYVLGAWL
+687 
-698 GDGTSIRAE
+698 
-707 ITAYDPEIIESI
+707 
-719 EATGQECRR
+719 
-728 RLTPNI
+728 
-734 YGLIGGLQQRLRA
+734 
-747 LGVLGDKHIP
+747 
-757 AQYLRASERQRRALL
+757 
-772 TGLLDT
+772 
-778 DGYCTPSGTIEF
+778 
-790 SVTNERLARGARDLA
+790 
-805 LSLGYQPR
+805 
-813 LRTKRVTGRH
+813 
-823 EHTSVAYTV
+823 
-832 TFTTSDPVFRV
+832 
-843 ARKLARLNPRP
+843 
-854 RSTNDYRYIVD
+854 
-865 VVPVPSVPV
+865 
-874 RCVQVDND
+874 
-882 DHLYLAGEACIPTH
+882 
-896 NSFLTGLIVYKTL
+896 SFLTGVIVYKTL
-909 RSGSQWTVLDPSG
+909 RAGARWTVLDPSG
-922 PLAQLTRLP
+922 PLAELTRLP
-931 ELAPFARH
+931 ELAPFSRH

-951 PYRVVAEPRPD
+951 PYRVVAEPRPE
-962 HFADEEDPERAW
+962 HFLDEEDPERAW

-996 LPYDVSRIPHT
+996 LPYDVARLPHT

-1018 GGAPDRHPGQ
+1018 GGATDRHPGQ
-1028 VIDVLRRHARD
+1028 VIDALRRHARD
-1039 GEEHAGVVAD
+1039 GEDHAGVVAD

-1067 SRHDPWQA
+1067 SRDDPWQA
-1075 DRDYRLTVLTMQGM
+1075 DREYRLTVLTMQGM

-1094 GSPREEWTDSESLAV
+1094 GSPREEWTDGESLAV

-1195 DEEAQAEALRLLK
+1195 DEEAQSEALRLLK

-1275 VSVSGVPAAT
+1275 VSVRGVPAAT

-1294 EPAPPRPIVF
+1294 EPAPPA
-1304 GRPVGRVV
+1304 PVPPGHTLYSPGGLRR
-1312 DLGSDLGDDLPAP
+1312 SPEDLGDDL
-1325 VTAPIEG
+1325 
-1332 DLDGDEDFHDLDDPD
+1332 DEEFADLDDPD
-1347 GLLGSGPAVPAGSP
+1347 GLLVAGASTRAGGPVNGSGAGSVNE
-1361 ARPGPRLR
+1361 LLD
-1369 GDEHLDLLGDDD
+1369 DEELDLLGDVDTGADD
-1381 LGMDLDE
+1381 RH
-1388 DPVPGGNGNGKH
+1388 PGNGNGNGDPVGH
-1400 PAADSDQGRL
+1400 GQDRIRTV
-1410 PAAGEAVR
+1410 GEARR

>member
-1 VSRRDAGRDR
+1 MPWGDRGGKGREHRQPGSQVPAGEARRHRSRF
-11 KAPERAGG
+11 
-19 RRGRALAGDGGLPK
+19 LAGEDKLPN
-33 YEPNIAL
+33 YTPDIAL
-40 RSIEGHLTRT
+40 RSIDGHLTRT
-50 GTQVMAWYRLAA
+50 AGQTMAWYRLAA
-62 QAWSFRSDSQR
+62 QAWSFRSDAQR

-93 LRVTTR
+93 IRVTTR

-109 FDHNALGR
+109 FDNNALGR
-117 MPDVA
+117 LPDVG

-152 EVSGRRML
+152 EVSGRSVL
-160 DRWVERAAPVLGK
+160 DRWVEKAAPVLGK
-173 VAPAAVRAEVA
+173 VAPAAARAELS
-184 ALSSEVGHLDS
+184 ALASEVGHLDE

-207 SSDDIAW
+207 IADDVAW
-214 LMHRSCALGLPAPRT
+214 LMHRSCSLGLPAPRAT
-229 LSVVPGGSHRWETE
+229 STPSGSRWDTE

-249 DGVEMHQEPYAPT
+249 DGVDMFQDPYAPT

-267 RLRAQTVSRN
+267 RLRSATVQRN
-277 VAVLSVGLME
+277 VAVLSVGLMD

-305 PFPVEWSARMYI
+305 PFPVEWSARIYV
-317 RRPEDVAGEL
+317 RRPDEVTGEL

-368 SGLTQLNTRLYG
+368 NGLTQLNTRLYG

-392 EAIGRAQQVLDVYRP
+392 EAVSRAQQVLDVYRP
-407 KVQVEHPEAQYRYA
+407 KVQIEHPEAQYRYA

-445 SAVPAAT
+445 AAVPAAT

-461 MIGETCTATR
+461 MLGETCTATR

-499 GKALAL
+499 GK
-505 ETPLPTPTGW
+505 
-515 TTMGEVAVGDE
+515 
-526 LLGRD
+526 
-531 GRPTRVVAATEV
+531 
-543 MHDRPCYDVIFSDGS
+543 
-558 VIRADAQHEWLT
+558 
-570 RTREDWKATD
+570 
-580 RLSKRLARADRAP
+580 
-593 ALSGPAPRGTCACGC
+593 
-608 GTPTAQ
+608 
-614 TQYARAA
+614 
-621 LGMSAGEH
+621 
-629 FRFAHGH
+629 
-636 HRRGEVCRT
+636 
-645 PSRVPS
+645 
-651 VHTTEEIATSLTW
+651 
-664 GPNGQRNHA
+664 
-673 VPVAAPFALPEADL
+673 
-687 LVDPYVLGAWL
+687 
-698 GDGTSIRAE
+698 
-707 ITAYDPEIIESI
+707 
-719 EATGQECRR
+719 
-728 RLTPNI
+728 
-734 YGLIGGLQQRLRA
+734 
-747 LGVLGDKHIP
+747 
-757 AQYLRASERQRRALL
+757 
-772 TGLLDT
+772 
-778 DGYCTPSGTIEF
+778 
-790 SVTNERLARGARDLA
+790 
-805 LSLGYQPR
+805 
-813 LRTKRVTGRH
+813 
-823 EHTSVAYTV
+823 
-832 TFTTSDPVFRV
+832 
-843 ARKLARLNPRP
+843 
-854 RSTNDYRYIVD
+854 
-865 VVPVPSVPV
+865 
-874 RCVQVDND
+874 
-882 DHLYLAGEACIPTH
+882 
-896 NSFLTGLIVYKTL
+896 SFLTGLVVYKTL
-909 RSGSQWTVLDPSG
+909 RAGARWTVLDPSG
-922 PLAQLTRLP
+922 PLAELTRLP
-931 ELAPFARH
+931 ELAPFSRN

-951 PYRVVAEPRPD
+951 PYRVVAEPRAD
-962 HFADEEDPERAW
+962 HFADEDDPERAW

-996 LPYDVSRIPHT
+996 LPFDVARLPHT

-1028 VIDVLRRHARD
+1028 VIDTLRRHARD
-1039 GEEHAGVVAD
+1039 GEEHSGVVAD

-1067 SRHDPWQA
+1067 SRDDPWHA
-1075 DRDYRLTVLTMQGM
+1075 DREYRLTVLTMQGM

-1094 GSPREEWTDSESLAV
+1094 GSPREEWTDGESLAV

-1120 RTIYDADR
+1120 RTIYDVDR

-1195 DEEAQAEALRLLK
+1195 DEEAQAEALRLLR
-1208 VPTGVGYEQ
+1208 VPTGVGYEP

-1229 DRPDDTPRQFIFADG
+1229 DRPDDTPRQFVFADG

-1255 EAPHLEHVR
+1255 EAPHLRHVR

-1275 VSVSGVPAAT
+1275 VSARGVPVEAL
-1285 APAAVRAPD
+1285 RAPD
-1294 EPAPPRPIVF
+1294 ERRPASGTELFDR
-1304 GRPVGRVV
+1304 
-1312 DLGSDLGDDLPAP
+1312 
-1325 VTAPIEG
+1325 E
-1332 DLDGDEDFHDLDDPD
+1332 DLDLLDDLDDV
-1347 GLLGSGPAVPAGSP
+1347 LPADQD
-1361 ARPGPRLR
+1361 R
-1369 GDEHLDLLGDDD
+1369 
-1381 LGMDLDE
+1381 
-1388 DPVPGGNGNGKH
+1388 VPG
-1400 PAADSDQGRL
+1400 R
-1410 PAAGEAVR
+1410 AVR

>member
-1 VSRRDAGRDR
+1 MRGRPRGRGARPPARRRDVDGVPRRDGEGGR
-11 KAPERAGG
+11 
-19 RRGRALAGDGGLPK
+19 RRGRALAGEANLPRHV
-33 YEPNIAL
+33 PDIAL
-40 RSIEGHLTRT
+40 RSIDGHLTRT

-62 QAWSFRSDSQR
+62 QAWSFRSDAQR

-83 LGELQGRWLH
+83 LGELHGRWLH

-99 PYPVHMWAES
+99 PYPVHLWAEA

-122 GALGWDGFLEG
+122 GSMGWDSFLEG

-152 EVSGRRML
+152 EVSGRSML
-160 DRWVERAAPVLGK
+160 DRWVEKASPVLGR
-173 VAPAAVRAEVA
+173 VVPGTVRAELA
-184 ALSSEVGHLDS
+184 ALSSEVGFLDA
-195 LVAGSGLDAVPA
+195 LVAGAGLDAVPA
-207 SSDDIAW
+207 TAGDVAW

-229 LSVVPGGSHRWETE
+229 VGGLPGGHTSWAAE

-249 DGVEMHQEPYAPT
+249 DGVEMYQEPYAPT

-267 RLRAQTVSRN
+267 KLRSKKVERD
-277 VAVLSVGLME
+277 VAVLTIGLME

-305 PFPVEWSARMYI
+305 PFPVEWSARIYV
-317 RRPEDVAGEL
+317 RRPEEVAGEL

-358 RVLEVEDELT
+358 RVLAVEDELT

-380 WWRIAVSGKDEA
+380 WWRIAVAGKDEA
-392 EAIGRAQQVLDVYRP
+392 EAVTRAQQVLDVYRP
-407 KVQVEHPEAQYRYA
+407 KVQIEHPEAQYRYA

-445 SAVPAAT
+445 AAVPAAT

-490 TAVVGGLGS
+490 TAIVGGLGS
-499 GKALAL
+499 GK
-505 ETPLPTPTGW
+505 
-515 TTMGEVAVGDE
+515 
-526 LLGRD
+526 
-531 GRPTRVVAATEV
+531 
-543 MHDRPCYDVIFSDGS
+543 
-558 VIRADAQHEWLT
+558 
-570 RTREDWKATD
+570 
-580 RLSKRLARADRAP
+580 
-593 ALSGPAPRGTCACGC
+593 
-608 GTPTAQ
+608 
-614 TQYARAA
+614 
-621 LGMSAGEH
+621 
-629 FRFAHGH
+629 
-636 HRRGEVCRT
+636 
-645 PSRVPS
+645 
-651 VHTTEEIATSLTW
+651 
-664 GPNGQRNHA
+664 
-673 VPVAAPFALPEADL
+673 
-687 LVDPYVLGAWL
+687 
-698 GDGTSIRAE
+698 
-707 ITAYDPEIIESI
+707 
-719 EATGQECRR
+719 
-728 RLTPNI
+728 
-734 YGLIGGLQQRLRA
+734 
-747 LGVLGDKHIP
+747 
-757 AQYLRASERQRRALL
+757 
-772 TGLLDT
+772 
-778 DGYCTPSGTIEF
+778 
-790 SVTNERLARGARDLA
+790 
-805 LSLGYQPR
+805 
-813 LRTKRVTGRH
+813 
-823 EHTSVAYTV
+823 
-832 TFTTSDPVFRV
+832 
-843 ARKLARLNPRP
+843 
-854 RSTNDYRYIVD
+854 
-865 VVPVPSVPV
+865 
-874 RCVQVDND
+874 
-882 DHLYLAGEACIPTH
+882 
-896 NSFLTGLIVYKTL
+896 SFLTGSVVYKTL
-909 RSGSQWTVLDPSG
+909 RMGARWTVLDPSG
-922 PLAQLTRLP
+922 PLARLTELP
-931 ELAPFARH
+931 ELQPFSRH

-951 PYRVVAEPRPD
+951 PYRVVAEPRPE

-996 LPYDVSRIPHT
+996 LPFEVAKLPHT
-1007 RIVLLRAVREV
+1007 RIVVLRAVREV
-1018 GGAPDRHPGQ
+1018 GGAPDRHPGL
-1028 VIDVLRRHARD
+1028 VIDALRRHARD
-1039 GEEHAGVVAD
+1039 GEEHSGVVAD

-1094 GSPREEWTDSESLAV
+1094 GSPREEWTDGESLAV

-1128 NLRKGV
+1128 NIRKGV

-1195 DEEAQAEALRLLK
+1195 DAEAQSEALRLLK
-1208 VPTGVGYEQ
+1208 VPTGVGYEA
-1217 MLGTLSPRPRHD
+1217 MLGTLSPRPAAHGGHD
-1229 DRPDDTPRQFIFADG
+1229 DRVDDSPRQFVFADG
-1244 HGGVEKIRIDL
+1244 HGGVEKIRVDL

-1275 VSVSGVPAAT
+1275 VSARG
-1285 APAAVRAPD
+1285 APVRLD
-1294 EPAPPRPIVF
+1294 
-1304 GRPVGRVV
+1304 VV
-1312 DLGSDLGDDLPAP
+1312 DRA
-1325 VTAPIEG
+1325 A
-1332 DLDGDEDFHDLDDPD
+1332 
-1347 GLLGSGPAVPAGSP
+1347 PAVPAVAAEPRPALEYQPIPGGPAPSTHPDGSP
-1361 ARPGPRLR
+1361 LEPVRNGNGAVDGATLR
-1369 GDEHLDLLGDDD
+1369 GDTDLLDDEELDLLDD
-1381 LGMDLDE
+1381 GAPARAAAP
-1388 DPVPGGNGNGKH
+1388 DPAH
-1400 PAADSDQGRL
+1400 PAGGAGR
-1410 PAAGEAVR
+1410 